1 MGGPLYRLTDG
12 LDTSP
17 VDYGRGPAAW
27 IDLGVSPCRIPAR
40 GCRQL
45 QCFAALTVFFYD
57 V

>member
-1 MGGPLYRLTDG
+1 MGGPRYRLTDG